1 MSCIDDY
8 EILDHTADI
17 GIKVKGE
24 SLPAVMEKTILAQRD
39 LMAGNMQVGS
49 DEEREF
55 IIDEDDAEIALVSIL
70 EEILYLFEHQKFAV
84 SRCSVSVQ
92 KNKYRVQ
99 MKGSLYNPSKVKD
112 GTEIKA
118 VTYHQLKVKKED
130 DTWIVQVIFDI

>member
-17 GIKVKGE
+17 GIKVKSE
-24 SLPAVMEKTILAQRD
+24 SLPAVMEKTILALSD
-39 LMAGNMQVGS
+39 LMIGNMQVGS

-55 IIDEDDAEIALVSIL
+55 IIDEDNAEIALVSIL

-84 SRCSVSVQ
+84 SCCSVSVQ
-92 KNKYRVQ
+92 NNEYRVQ
-99 MKGSLYNPSKVKD
+99 MKGSLFNPSKVKD

-130 DTWIVQVIFDI
+130 DTWIVKVIFDI

>member
-17 GIKVKGE
+17 GIKVRGE
-24 SLPAVMEKTILAQRD
+24 SLNAVMEKTILAQRD
-39 LMAGNMQVGS
+39 LMIGNMQVGS

-84 SRCSVSVQ
+84 SCCSVSVQ
-92 KNKYRVQ
+92 NSEYRVQ
-99 MKGSLYNPSKVKD
+99 MKGSLFNRSKVED

-130 DTWIVQVIFDI
+130 ASWIVQVIFDI

>member
-24 SLPAVMEKTILAQRD
+24 SLPAVMEKTILALSD
-39 LMAGNMQVGS
+39 LMIGNTQVGS
-49 DEEREF
+49 NEEREF
-55 IIDEDDAEIALVSIL
+55 IIDEDDVEIALVSIL

-84 SRCSVSVQ
+84 SCCSVSVQ
-92 KNKYRVQ
+92 NNEYRVQ
-99 MKGSLYNPSKVKD
+99 MKGSLFNPSKVKD

-130 DTWIVQVIFDI
+130 DTWIVKVIFDI